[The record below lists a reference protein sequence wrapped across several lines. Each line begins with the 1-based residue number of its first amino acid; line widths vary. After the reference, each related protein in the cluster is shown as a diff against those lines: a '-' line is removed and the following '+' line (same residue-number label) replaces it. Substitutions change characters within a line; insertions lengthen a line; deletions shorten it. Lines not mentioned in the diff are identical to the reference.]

1 VHAQSTVTAWGV
13 WAIQPGPWVWPKTLL
28 VFVAFYFAS
37 TRSRDLHSKRRKKH
51 LNKKIMYVWY
61 KRNLYYTM
69 TNIDSGFS
77 APPTH
82 HPSRYQESKK
92 RATPCRGTIA
102 TTSALARANVR
113 SRSNLRHLANTISY
127 LQPRAQSGRCAGGLM
142 SYRSVLPQRHFRRC
156 PFWGV
161 FTPIPND
168 QYLSEGRVWLW
179 C

>member
-1 VHAQSTVTAWGV
+1 
-13 WAIQPGPWVWPKTLL
+13 
-28 VFVAFYFAS
+28 
-37 TRSRDLHSKRRKKH
+37 
-51 LNKKIMYVWY
+51 MYVWY

-142 SYRSVLPQRHFRRC
+142 SYRSVLPQRHSRRC
-156 PFWGV
+156 PFLGSFYSHPKWLV
-161 FTPIPND
+161 LVWRTCVALM
-168 QYLSEGRVWLW
+168 LSPQDSNVNT
-179 C
+179 CTYVYTHVYIHIQTKIYI